1 MRRAP
6 IRDINVFSSSK
17 PRYHDIFN
25 VNSSRISLEASF
37 TKFRLNL
44 PPSDDVF
51 IKPLLELVGLFQ
63 LKFFLQYVF
72 RYLILM
78 LNEDMR
84 IKLLVASTSSQ
95 KYN

>member
-1 MRRAP
+1 M
-6 IRDINVFSSSK
+6 RDINVFSSSK

-25 VNSSRISLEASF
+25 VNSSRISL